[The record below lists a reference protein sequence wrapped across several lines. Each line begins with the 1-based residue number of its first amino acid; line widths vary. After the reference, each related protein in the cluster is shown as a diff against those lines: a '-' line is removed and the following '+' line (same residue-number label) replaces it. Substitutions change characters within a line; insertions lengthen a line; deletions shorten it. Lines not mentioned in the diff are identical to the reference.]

1 MMICLA
7 IDAFFPSCRYVIRDA
22 ISCCPPDYND
32 RNRLL
37 GGGGVDEEICTYPLV
52 ETDNTAGCDYHKY
65 QGVHIAHKVLF
76 WTTVVILSS
85 FEFELLFLS
94 ELLNIYQYLL
104 FFLFP
109 HSTDKNS
116 YIPNLIYVSC
126 I

>member
-94 ELLNIYQYLL
+94 ELLNI
-104 FFLFP
+104 
-109 HSTDKNS
+109 
-116 YIPNLIYVSC
+116 
-126 I
+126 